1 MDYRVKTFRDAGL
14 EAKWGKT
21 SPYGGPVIY
30 ARCPNAKAKHQ
41 REQWWMVDHAMWRR
55 ASVVGIRQAFEEHT
69 LLGDIFSIAV

>member
-21 SPYGGPVIY
+21 RSGTPCVFARSPD
-30 ARCPNAKAKHQ
+30 AKSKHQ
-41 REQWWMVDHAMWRR
+41 RETWWMVDNAMWKR

-69 LLGDIFSIAV
+69 LLGDVFSIAV